1 MKSGFAK
8 KVGMAAALLACV
20 AGAAHAGDLASGSVS
35 TVPVDLVLT
44 VPAVPLTPSIQLMQ
58 APRADFAGEIASAD
72 ARLSANWVAGSA
84 DNQHLPFVI
93 VDKKN
98 ARAFVFGADRKLR
111 GATPVLL
118 GLAVG
123 DGGLTDMSGRQ
134 VSSLRPDERTTPAG
148 RFASEPGHN
157 LQGEAIIWVD
167 YAAKIAI
174 HRLRPDLQQERR
186 AQRLASTSVDDN
198 RISMGC
204 IVVPVAFYENVI
216 QPVLGKS
223 RSVVYVLPETRPL
236 QSMLGALQAS
246 LN

>member
-1 MKSGFAK
+1 
-8 KVGMAAALLACV
+8 MALFTAMAGVVHAA
-20 AGAAHAGDLASGSVS
+20 DAS
-35 TVPVDLVLT
+35 P
-44 VPAVPLTPSIQLMQ
+44 VPAFPLMPSVQLMQ
-58 APRADFAGEIASAD
+58 SPRADFAGETASAD
-72 ARLSANWVAGSA
+72 ARLAADWVSGSA
-84 DNQHLPFVI
+84 DNRRLPFVI

-98 ARAFVFGADRKLR
+98 ARVFVFGPDRKLQ
-111 GATPVLL
+111 GSTPVLL

-123 DGGLTDMSGRQ
+123 DGGLADMSGRP

-148 RFASEPGHN
+148 RFAAEPGHN

-186 AQRLASTSVDDN
+186 AQRLASTSIEDN

-204 IVVPVAFYENVI
+204 IVVPVAFFENVI
-216 QPVLGKS
+216 QPLLGKS

-236 QSMLGALQAS
+236 QSMLGELQAS